1 MLSFA
6 IKLILIIVIEIKEKG
21 LSQGKKNTF
30 KELSWGPPSWKIFS
44 RSAGFLTIVGYILRV
59 TPIIM
64 YQGWY
69 LTPTLTPPLTSNP
82 ALYKYINYVQ
92 HNCFNSWFFISVGSM
107 FSNIEPKSKYFSS
120 NIYLYVNI
128 HLYFKQ
134 YILIMIVLTSK

>member
-6 IKLILIIVIEIKEKG
+6 IKLILITVIEIKEEG
-21 LSQGKKNTF
+21 LSQGKQNTF
-30 KELSWGPPSWKIFS
+30 EELSWVPPSWKIFS

-69 LTPTLTPPLTSNP
+69 LIPTLTPPITSNS

-92 HNCFNSWFFISVGSM
+92 HNCFNSWFFYFCWFYVLKLHLCESLITW
-107 FSNIEPKSKYFSS
+107 SKNWDKNFVLC
-120 NIYLYVNI
+120 IF
-128 HLYFKQ
+128 YFKPVNVKNQ
-134 YILIMIVLTSK
+134 K